1 MDKKIKRKIFT
12 KKLLHGLLRLCVY
25 GTLLLAGEI
34 FFYTLTKVGRQ
45 IPVIKYLFTFNWQV
59 DDSLGL
65 NHIWDLPI
73 YTFYGQASL
82 YMFLVYGLIC
92 VAGLEPAYRW
102 MKKHDFYFW
111 FRALVYMFIILAME
125 AGLGWI
131 LYWATGLKIWYY
143 NDWGSWPVFTSF
155 AIAPMWYILGLITEF
170 VINFFDT
177 FENMKLT
184 LYGLGL
190 SAGEKVKNGNKVA
203 VISDV
208 HISFRD
214 SPNGSGWFSGKYP
227 GMLTIILN
235 KIATDKNI
243 NRLVINGDFFDTWLC
258 PANRKPFNNAGEI
271 IELWK
276 NAPFMPA
283 LKNCIEL
290 CDEVWYIPGNHDM
303 GITQDDLNK
312 IVSDSGKTIIL
323 KDPATFEQSQL
334 FNSPNGNCKIRFEHG
349 NAADL
354 FNAPVSDTDNDTIGK
369 FPFGYFVT
377 RLANQTSFNKV
388 DKIYKQ
394 VIKEVTKSAD
404 YKNLFKSTETQNQ
417 VLSNDKDQKL
427 GKFVIET
434 FVNVLVAKANLS
446 LSDDE
451 KLTDSSQIIMP
462 EGYDNVTIG
471 ELKTKYHSLIYK
483 FFNYFKENASPDDCD
498 AFHKYYLI
506 AVGKNGLNKY
516 ARERF
521 GKKDIKLWFKRLFT
535 KPKAEKIVIMS
546 HTHVSK
552 KDNFTKN
559 KICGKYINTG
569 SICNCG
575 TEKAPTWVEL
585 IDSKHHGMLVRI
597 NKL

>member
-12 KKLLHGLLRLCVY
+12 KKLLHWLLRLCVY
-25 GTLLLAGEI
+25 GSLLLAGEI
-34 FFYTLTKVGRQ
+34 FFYTITKVGRQ

-73 YTFYGQASL
+73 HTFYGQASL

-102 MKKHDFYFW
+102 MKKRDFYFL
-111 FRALVYMFIILAME
+111 FRAFVYMCIILIME
-125 AGLGWI
+125 CGLGWI
-131 LYWATGLKIWYY
+131 LYWITDLKIWYY
-143 NDWGSWPVFTSF
+143 NDWGDWPVFTSF
-155 AIAPMWYILGLITEF
+155 AIAPMWFILGLVTEL
-170 VINFFDT
+170 VINFFDSV
-177 FENMKLT
+177 ENMRQT
-184 LYGLGL
+184 IYGLGI

-208 HISFRD
+208 HIAFRD
-214 SPNGSGWFSGKYP
+214 RQFGSGWFHGKYP
-227 GMLTIILN
+227 GMLTIVLN
-235 KIATDKNI
+235 KIAMDRNI
-243 NRLVINGDFFDTWLC
+243 NRLIINGDFFDTWLC

-271 IELWK
+271 IDLWK

-303 GITQDDLNK
+303 GITQEDLNK
-312 IVSDSGKTIIL
+312 VVSDSGKTMIL
-323 KDPATFEQSQL
+323 KQPGTFESNQL
-334 FNSPNGNCKIRFEHG
+334 FNAPNGNCKFHFEHG
-349 NAADL
+349 HDADL
-354 FNAPVSDTDNDTIGK
+354 FNAPVSPTDTDTIGQ

-388 DKIYKQ
+388 DKIYKE
-394 VIKEVTKSAD
+394 VIKTVSKNSEYKKMFSATED
-404 YKNLFKSTETQNQ
+404 DKNYKF
-417 VLSNDKDQKL
+417 
-427 GKFVIET
+427 GKFIIET

-446 LSDDE
+446 LPEDE
-451 KLTDSSQIIMP
+451 KLTDSSKIIMP
-462 EGYDNVTIG
+462 DGFDDVTIG
-471 ELKTKYHSLIYK
+471 ELKTKYHSLLNK
-483 FFNYFKENASPDDCD
+483 FLKYQQNNANPDDLD

-506 AVGKNGLNKY
+506 AIGKNGLNKH

-521 GKKDIKLWFKRLFT
+521 GKKDFKLWLKRLISLQN
-535 KPKAEKIVIMS
+535 PEKIVIMS

-552 KDNFTKN
+552 KDSYTRNQ
-559 KICGKYINTG
+559 ICGKYVNTG
-569 SICNCG
+569 CICDCG

-585 IDSKHHGMLVRI
+585 IDTKRHGCMIRI